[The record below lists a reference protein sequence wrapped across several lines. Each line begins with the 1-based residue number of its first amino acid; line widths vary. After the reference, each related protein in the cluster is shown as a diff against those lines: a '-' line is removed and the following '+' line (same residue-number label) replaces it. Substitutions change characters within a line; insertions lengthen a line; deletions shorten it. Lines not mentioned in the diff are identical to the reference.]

1 MNNNSYKNLRFTNDF
16 MFCKILTNNPD
27 LCKELIE
34 TILDVK
40 IKDILTLEQLEP
52 IEITPDGRGIRLDV
66 RVENEESIYCVEM
79 QNTKQDNIPKRSR
92 YYQALTDMDS
102 LHRNEDYEDLK
113 KSYVIFICNFDL
125 FKRGFRRYVFRTL
138 CVDDP
143 SIEMGD
149 EVEKVFLNAKGTEG
163 KASEKLQE
171 FLNYVATGKPEGELS
186 ERLEDEVKMAQN
198 NPMWEAEYAAYY
210 LKLRDERK
218 AGREEGLKEGILQG
232 RQQLFLQLLDQGKTA
247 EEIAA
252 LFNMPVEKVTEIIQ
266 YQPTE
271 E

>member
-1 MNNNSYKNLRFTNDF
+1 
-16 MFCKILTNNPD
+16 
-27 LCKELIE
+27 
-34 TILDVK
+34 
-40 IKDILTLEQLEP
+40 
-52 IEITPDGRGIRLDV
+52 
-66 RVENEESIYCVEM
+66 
-79 QNTKQDNIPKRSR
+79 
-92 YYQALTDMDS
+92 
-102 LHRNEDYEDLK
+102 
-113 KSYVIFICNFDL
+113 L